1 MVRPNVSREYF
12 VLLQNLGGS
21 FCTWVAP
28 DDPMLTAR
36 MLGLIGALKET
47 VADRLNGTVLND
59 GAILSQLTTPLRG
72 DLEGLF
78 LADNKVLFCLEQ
90 LRACVV
96 DAFRKGYVPPAI
108 ASTMHCEVGAIMDN
122 YRSCE
127 KVVNQPPP
135 GCIITH
141 LKSTLMVYMCSLP
154 MILVHEVG
162 VWGVVPVTAILSLA
176 LFGIEAAA
184 EQIEQ
189 PFGNRPYDLPVRR

>member
-1 MVRPNVSREYF
+1 MGFMLVFRWNNAHERWWYGRTCLGNILF
-12 VLLQNLGGS
+12 YCKNLGGS

-59 GAILSQLTTPLRG
+59 GAILSQLTTPLDAG

-122 YRSCE
+122 YGSCE

-135 GCIITH
+135 
-141 LKSTLMVYMCSLP
+141 
-154 MILVHEVG
+154 
-162 VWGVVPVTAILSLA
+162 
-176 LFGIEAAA
+176 AASS
-184 EQIEQ
+184 
-189 PFGNRPYDLPVRR
+189 PT